1 MRENQHPQ
9 CGTAAAVIITPL
21 GCFCSE
27 ALRVEEKEEAD
38 ERRSLTLSTG
48 QKIHCETPPTHHEAA
63 NTRRGDD
70 QTSDLLLKPP
80 VEHSGTGN
88 VKTVSSLTTSD
99 SERIVD
105 LCVTERLLIA
115 ASY

>member
-1 MRENQHPQ
+1 M
-9 CGTAAAVIITPL
+9 IIKPL

>member
-1 MRENQHPQ
+1 MKTFPVCCFCESKMRENQHPQ
-9 CGTAAAVIITPL
+9 RRTTAAVIKPL

-27 ALRVEEKEEAD
+27 ALRVLEKEEAD

-48 QKIHCETPPTHHEAA
+48 QKIHCEMPPTHHEAA

-80 VEHSGTGN
+80 VELS
-88 VKTVSSLTTSD
+88 
-99 SERIVD
+99 R
-105 LCVTERLLIA
+105 TEI
-115 ASY
+115 